1 MAEPLYRVTLRMDIQ
16 PGMEKEFEEA
26 WLAGAARIA
35 DNPGN
40 TGQDL
45 SRGEGDGTYYIVSDW
60 VSKEAFLA
68 YERSAGHQE
77 HRRSLAPYRSAGE
90 MTTMRTLYRLTGKGG
105 AA

>member
-1 MAEPLYRVTLRMDIQ
+1 MAEVFYRVTLRMPIR

-35 DNPGN
+35 DDLGN
-40 TGQDL
+40 AGQEL

-68 YERSAGHQE
+68 YERSTSHQE
-77 HRRSLAPYRSAGE
+77 HRRSLAPYRREGE
-90 MTTMRTLYRLTGKGG
+90 MTTMHLLHRLTGKGG
-105 AA
+105 AG